1 MAIKSRKQHRRFRI
15 KQRIRKTISGTAE
28 RPRLSVFR
36 SNKEIYAQLI
46 DDINGRTLAAASSLG
61 KDIAGEESNGNKIA
75 QAQKVGNLMAKKAQ
89 EAGIETVVFDRNG
102 YLYHGR
108 VKALA
113 EAVRKGGLK
122 F

>member
-1 MAIKSRKQHRRFRI
+1 MASKLTGRERRKL
-15 KQRIRKTISGTAE
+15 RIRSRITCTDE

-36 SNKEIYAQLI
+36 SGRHIYAQVVV
-46 DDINGRTLAAASSLG
+46 DAEGKTLAAASTLSRDLKG
-61 KDIAGEESNGNKIA
+61 TLDEDVKSDAA
-75 QAQKVGNLMAKKAQ
+75 RKVGALIAKMCLAKN
-89 EAGIETVVFDRNG
+89 IEKVVFDRNG

-113 EAVRKGGLK
+113 EAAREAGLQ

>member
-1 MAIKSRKQHRRFRI
+1 MGAKLEGRERRKL
-15 KQRIRKTISGTAE
+15 RIRSRISGSEE

-36 SNKEIYAQLI
+36 SGRHIYAQVVL
-46 DDINGRTLAAASSLG
+46 DEEGRTLASASTLSRDLKGTLDEDNKSDAAR
-61 KDIAGEESNGNKIA
+61 
-75 QAQKVGNLMAKKAQ
+75 KVGALIAKMCLAKN
-89 EAGIETVVFDRNG
+89 IEKVVFDRNG

-113 EAVRKGGLK
+113 EAAREAGLQ